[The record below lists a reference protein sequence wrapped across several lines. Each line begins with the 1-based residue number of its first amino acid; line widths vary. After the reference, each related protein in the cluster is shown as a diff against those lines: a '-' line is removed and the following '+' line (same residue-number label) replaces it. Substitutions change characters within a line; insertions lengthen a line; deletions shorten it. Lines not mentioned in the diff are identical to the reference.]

1 MMSYETKY
9 KTLKD
14 MPKEDYLSPGNTLC
28 AGCGG
33 ILAVRLFH
41 KALGRDVA
49 WVNAAGC
56 MTIMM
61 SYPLSPL
68 KSNWLYTA
76 FASAPAGAQ
85 GIRDALDVLMAKG
98 KLARSEDLKVVCVS
112 GDGAAYDIGFQ
123 STSGAIDRGL
133 DFYYLCY
140 DNEAYGNT
148 GFQMSSSTPYGSSS
162 KTSPATPKTPLG
174 NARVKKDL
182 FEDWRSQKAPY
193 VATLSTSHGVD
204 FLRKVEKG
212 TTIEGP
218 KLYIDLA
225 ACPTGWGYDPK
236 DTVEI
241 EKLAISTGA
250 WPLKEAING
259 VVRHTVVPR
268 SLTPVRE
275 YLKTQE
281 RYRHLFE
288 PHENTEAIATIQA
301 SVNSYWKLVAEKEG
315 VEVRPALSN
324 PHAKIDGKAPGGCR
338 VVDE

>member
-1 MMSYETKY
+1 
-9 KTLKD
+9 
-14 MPKEDYLSPGNTLC
+14 MPKEDYLTPGGTLC
-28 AGCGG
+28 GGCGG
-33 ILAVRLFH
+33 LLAVRLFH
-41 KALGRDVA
+41 KVLGEKVV

-85 GIRDALDVLMAKG
+85 GVRDALDALMAKG
-98 KLARSEDLKVVCVS
+98 RVPKSEDMKVVVVT

-123 STSGAIDRGL
+123 STAGAIDRRL

-148 GFQMSSSTPYGSSS
+148 GFQVSSSTPYGSAS
-162 KTSPATPKTPLG
+162 KTTPPTSLYPVGNTAT
-174 NARVKKDL
+174 KKDL
-182 FEDWRSQKAPY
+182 FEAWRAQGAPY

-212 TTIEGP
+212 TGIPGP
-218 KLYIDLA
+218 KLFIDFA

-236 DTVEI
+236 DTIEV
-241 EKLAISTGA
+241 EKLAVQTGV
-250 WPLKEAING
+250 WPLKEAVNG
-259 VVRHTVVPR
+259 VITHTFVPR
-268 SLTPVRE
+268 SLTPVQD
-275 YLKTQE
+275 YLRTQE

-288 PHENTEAIATIQA
+288 PKENAEAIARIQA
-301 SVNSYWKLVAEKEG
+301 SVNAYWKLAATREGLGVKLVETSKPAE
-315 VEVRPALSN
+315 A
-324 PHAKIDGKAPGGCR
+324 A
-338 VVDE
+338 